1 MCSDKRETPALCV
14 RLARFR
20 FGRWGLQARHG
31 GAGVGNMGGILSRRR
46 RNRPSPRADC
56 HFSSRPST
64 RDNAV
69 PSIRNRP
76 TVRNIMPSYS
86 MNRPPMHHVSYSVS
100 STRNIL
106 PRSDFRSSLPELPC
120 IDSRDECP
128 SSHHDSTPRTDC
140 HFSSRPSTRS
150 IRDCPPP
157 PSDNLGLY
165 HDHSPGIVIES
176 GARAYRYHR
185 IRRDMPSAPHLKDLV
200 MELKHVHWHA
210 LGIQLDVPCDKLDKI
225 DDDYR
230 SSERK
235 LSEVLSYWL
244 LNDEDPSWHK
254 ICDAL
259 KRIGGFYRIV
269 RQLTIKYCSLNV
281 LRTLTTCQQQHGK
294 YK

>member
-1 MCSDKRETPALCV
+1 MGPGSYN
-14 RLARFR
+14 
-20 FGRWGLQARHG
+20 GI
-31 GAGVGNMGGILSRRR
+31 NMGGILSRPR
-46 RNRPSPRADC
+46 RNRPSPRTDC
-56 HFSSRPST
+56 HFSSRSST
-64 RDNAV
+64 RNNAV

-76 TVRNIMPSYS
+76 RSNISYSVRNIMPSYLL
-86 MNRPPMHHVSYSVS
+86 NREHVNVS
-100 STRNIL
+100 IR
-106 PRSDFRSSLPELPC
+106 PWSDFRSSSPELPC
-120 IDSRDECP
+120 TCIDSCDECP
-128 SSHHDSTPRTDC
+128 STHDDSTPRTDC
-140 HFSSRPSTRS
+140 HFSSPQSPRDRS
-150 IRDCPPP
+150 IRDCPP
-157 PSDNLGLY
+157 DIRGLY
-165 HDHSPGIVIES
+165 HPSGIVIAS
-176 GARAYRYHR
+176 GAQAYRCHDH
-185 IRRDMPSAPHLKDLV
+185 RRDMPSAPHLKDLV

-281 LRTLTTCQQQHGK
+281 LCTLTSCQQQHGK